1 MYLQFARFILP
12 LSITIVAFSFSGQVI
27 NSGLARSPRAVES
40 LAGFALAWGIIEVF
54 VAAIY
59 PFRQVSLVLAEDG
72 VALRKIYQFV
82 IAVGLLA
89 AAIVS
94 ALVFTPA
101 GPWVLE
107 DLHGA
112 DAGLSA
118 VVTYALVWMIPIPLL
133 DGLIRT
139 WSGVLMRQRRTEI
152 VSAASL
158 AEICA
163 MVIVVPVLLPTDL
176 VQDQPIRLAIVAI
189 YAGIAANSAILLWG
203 YLTVARP
210 ALLAATGTGGGATI
224 TVSYLWR
231 FFWPLSLTIAVQG
244 ASRPLINLFVSRSPG
259 GQEALAVLAVVY
271 TLTYL
276 PYGWLNDLRAVV
288 AAFSSAA
295 GNVRDQLRRFAIGC
309 CGLSLTINII
319 LFWTPLR
326 ETILIDLIALEPT
339 LVKLC
344 REPLLLFS
352 AIPLAVTVRAYFQ
365 GIALFERRT
374 RALAPSGP
382 CRIAIIFVV
391 LMLVPA
397 TAMAG
402 ASRGML
408 ALAAG
413 FFLEAAV
420 AWWFVRRGSKAESPI
435 IPIAQARSVT

>member
-1 MYLQFARFILP
+1 M
-12 LSITIVAFSFSGQVI
+12 
-27 NSGLARSPRAVES
+27 
-40 LAGFALAWGIIEVF
+40 
-54 VAAIY
+54 
-59 PFRQVSLVLAEDG
+59 
-72 VALRKIYQFV
+72 
-82 IAVGLLA
+82 
-89 AAIVS
+89 
-94 ALVFTPA
+94 
-101 GPWVLE
+101 
-107 DLHGA
+107 
-112 DAGLSA
+112 
-118 VVTYALVWMIPIPLL
+118 
-133 DGLIRT
+133 
-139 WSGVLMRQRRTEI
+139 
-152 VSAASL
+152 
-158 AEICA
+158 
-163 MVIVVPVLLPTDL
+163 
-176 VQDQPIRLAIVAI
+176 
-189 YAGIAANSAILLWG
+189 
-203 YLTVARP
+203 
-210 ALLAATGTGGGATI
+210 
-224 TVSYLWR
+224 
-231 FFWPLSLTIAVQG
+231 
-244 ASRPLINLFVSRSPG
+244 
-259 GQEALAVLAVVY
+259 AVLAVVY

-309 CGLSLTINII
+309 CGLSLAMNII

-326 ETILIDLIALEPT
+326 EVILIDLIALEPT

-382 CRIAIIFVV
+382 CRLAIIFVV

-420 AWWFVRRGSKAESPI
+420 AWWFVRRGSRTQSPI